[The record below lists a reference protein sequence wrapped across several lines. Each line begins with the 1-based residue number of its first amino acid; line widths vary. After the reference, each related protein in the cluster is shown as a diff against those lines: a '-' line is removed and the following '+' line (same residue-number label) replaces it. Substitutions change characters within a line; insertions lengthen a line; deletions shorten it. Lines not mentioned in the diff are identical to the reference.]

1 MGVAEGGKGASGTVT
16 MSDPRNAAHDR
27 KVSEEKKHNHTEEKA
42 TEDAAPEP
50 VAEAPVSASGET
62 LSPEAVARHEGSL
75 AVLTQIKDM
84 EFHSRAN
91 LERLGQLML
100 TVEDELKQKAFA
112 GPIGELFSLQDALQT
127 KLTAFIAAYQEE
139 CENPTEK

>member
-1 MGVAEGGKGASGTVT
+1 
-16 MSDPRNAAHDR
+16 MSDPRNAAHDKR
-27 KVSEEKKHNHTEEKA
+27 VSQEKKHHHAEAKA
-42 TEDAAPEP
+42 PGHSAAAPGD
-50 VAEAPVSASGET
+50 EAQGSTPPEM

-75 AVLTQIKDM
+75 AVLTQMKDM

-112 GPIGELFSLQDALQT
+112 GMVGDLFSLQDALQT

-139 CENPTEK
+139 CENPGA